1 MLFDQRRFQL
11 RADGLNAFY
20 LVKVIKIRTVV
31 AGEVGKQ
38 KLSVCESGCILPLP
52 ESGFVIVAAN
62 DDGLVRQS
70 FFHGLGYSRE
80 IVCGKGHINR
90 PACGKVD
97 TCARSKPLT
106 NGNRLFRLPLNDE
119 LPSRYL
125 AAHKKTFCSIG
136 IDALQTLQ
144 IVCGY
149 GDYEA
154 LEREAKEMG
163 CKNVVCTGPT
173 SDVPGVMKDA
183 AIFAFSSRF
192 EGFGLVLTEANACSV
207 PAVSYNCPVGPSEI
221 VTDGVDGFL
230 VEPEN
235 VTQFAEKLMELM
247 KDDKLRAEMGVK
259 AYESSKRFAMD
270 KILKEWVELIE
281 E

>member
-1 MLFDQRRFQL
+1 MD
-11 RADGLNAFY
+11 
-20 LVKVIKIRTVV
+20 
-31 AGEVGKQ
+31 
-38 KLSVCESGCILPLP
+38 SILPLLLK
-52 ESGFVIVAAN
+52 SWL
-62 DDGLVRQS
+62 LV
-70 FFHGLGYSRE
+70 E
-80 IVCGKGHINR
+80 KEVK
-90 PACGKVD
+90 D
-97 TCARSKPLT
+97 W
-106 NGNRLFRLPLNDE
+106 
-119 LPSRYL
+119 
-125 AAHKKTFCSIG
+125 
-136 IDALQTLQ
+136 TLQ
-144 IVCGY
+144 IVGGY

-235 VTQFAEKLMELM
+235 VTQFAEKLVELM